1 MLLELS
7 HPAITNEDSF
17 LLGVLFLKLEELLVR
32 LLDNSLHV
40 LLFESAHDTEE
51 EVSLWKFP

>member
-1 MLLELS
+1 
-7 HPAITNEDSF
+7 
-17 LLGVLFLKLEELLVR
+17 VR